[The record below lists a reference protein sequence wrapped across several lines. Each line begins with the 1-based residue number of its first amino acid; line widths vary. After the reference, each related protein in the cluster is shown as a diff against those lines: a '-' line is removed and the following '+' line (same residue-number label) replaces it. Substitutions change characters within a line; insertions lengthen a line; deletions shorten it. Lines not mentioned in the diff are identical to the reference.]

1 MGRGFG
7 LAGASGPL
15 PICAEADKTHKTSSD
30 RLRLHSLFQ
39 GKAVGRGEKMSTLD
53 RTGTSGPK
61 LLNPATAETNAA
73 FQGFGVQERGP
84 DNESH
89 P

>member
-39 GKAVGRGEKMSTLD
+39 GKAVGRGEKKCPPLT
-53 RTGTSGPK
+53 
-61 LLNPATAETNAA
+61 
-73 FQGFGVQERGP
+73 ER
-84 DNESH
+84 EQVVLSY
-89 P
+89 